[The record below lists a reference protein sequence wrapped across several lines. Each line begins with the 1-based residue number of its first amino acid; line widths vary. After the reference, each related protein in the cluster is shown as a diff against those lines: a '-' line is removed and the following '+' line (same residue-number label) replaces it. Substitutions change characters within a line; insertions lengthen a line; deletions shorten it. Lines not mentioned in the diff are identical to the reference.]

1 MQSHSDFDVIE
12 RNRRAEVLSELEK
25 LAAQRVADGTS
36 KLTAGAPGE
45 APIREEQVGML
56 LVRQMPEDP
65 LCPRI
70 SIGESN
76 DVAESGYLV
85 FRGPADQIE
94 PLLVRAL
101 AALRASHFPW

>member
-1 MQSHSDFDVIE
+1 MQSHPDMDALH
-12 RNRRAEVLSELEK
+12 RNRGAQVLKELET
-25 LAAQRVADGTS
+25 LAAQRLADGTS
-36 KLTAGAPGE
+36 KITAGAADE
-45 APIREEQVGML
+45 APIREEQVGMFTI
-56 LVRQMPEDP
+56 RQMPDDP
-65 LCPRI
+65 LCLRV

-101 AALRASHFPW
+101 SALRASHFPW